1 MYEKFYFMIEDKNIV
16 FFDGICNFCD
26 STVDFIWNNNKK
38 RNIYYAS
45 LQSRFAQEF
54 LKKFNEDIK
63 MNTIYYHSQGVIYK
77 KSKAVFKICV
87 ELKNPYPILGFLI
100 KIPSFIGNVFYDFI
114 SNNRYS
120 IMGEKDSCRILSNEE
135 KSFFLD

>member
-1 MYEKFYFMIEDKNIV
+1 MIEEKNIV

-26 STVDFIWNNNKK
+26 STVDFIWKNNKK

-54 LKKFNEDIK
+54 LNKFNEDIS
-63 MNTIYYHSQGVIYK
+63 MNTIYYYSQGVIYK
-77 KSKAVFKICV
+77 KSRAISKIFI
-87 ELKNPYPILGFLI
+87 ELKKPYPILGLFI
-100 KIPSFIGNVFYDFI
+100 KISFFIGDVFYDCI

-120 IMGEKDSCRILSNEE
+120 IMGKKDSCRILSNEE
-135 KSFFLD
+135 KYFFLD

>member
-1 MYEKFYFMIEDKNIV
+1 MIEEKNIV

-26 STVDFIWNNNKK
+26 STVDFIWRNNKK

-54 LKKFNEDIK
+54 LNKFNEDIS
-63 MNTIYYHSQGVIYK
+63 MNTLYYYSQGVIYK
-77 KSKAVFKICV
+77 KSRAISKIFI
-87 ELKNPYPILGFLI
+87 ELKKPYPILGLFI
-100 KIPSFIGNVFYDFI
+100 KISSFIGDVFYDFI

-120 IMGEKDSCRILSNEE
+120 IMGKKDSCRIPSNEE
-135 KSFFLD
+135 KHFFLD

>member
-1 MYEKFYFMIEDKNIV
+1 MIEEKNIV

-26 STVDFIWNNNKK
+26 STVDFIWKNNKK

-54 LKKFNEDIK
+54 LNKFNEDIS
-63 MNTIYYHSQGVIYK
+63 MNTLYYYSQGVIYK
-77 KSKAVFKICV
+77 KSRAISKIFI
-87 ELKNPYPILGFLI
+87 ELKKPYPILALFI
-100 KIPSFIGNVFYDFI
+100 KISSFIGDMFYDFI

-120 IMGEKDSCRILSNEE
+120 IMGKKDSCRIPSNEE
-135 KSFFLD
+135 KHFF

>member
-1 MYEKFYFMIEDKNIV
+1 MIEEKNIV

-26 STVDFIWNNNKK
+26 STVDFIWKNNKK

-54 LKKFNEDIK
+54 LNKFNEDIS
-63 MNTIYYHSQGVIYK
+63 MNTLYYYSQGVIYK
-77 KSKAVFKICV
+77 KSRAISKIFI
-87 ELKNPYPILGFLI
+87 ELKKPYPILALFI
-100 KIPSFIGNVFYDFI
+100 KISSFIGDMFYDFI

-120 IMGEKDSCRILSNEE
+120 IMGKKDSCRIPSNEE
-135 KSFFLD
+135 KHFFLD